1 MKKLSSIVVAGAL
14 ILAAC
19 GSGSSAVAAT
29 VDGTEITVGQ
39 VEDLIH
45 SDSGSIEKDQ
55 FAQFLAFQVQWAILA
70 DAVEADYGFT
80 PTEQEIM
87 DEADSLFES
96 VPDRPED
103 QTREEFL
110 QERGITELFL
120 QNIGRQALTDVHVRE
135 QLEEEAPEPTE
146 EELEDARNLAR
157 ASLTQVCASHILVD
171 TAEEAQDVRDRL
183 DNGDEFG
190 VIAQEVST
198 DTGSG
203 ANNGILPCTT
213 ADTYVPAFRDA
224 VLIAPVG
231 EVYSETVES
240 NFGFH
245 IISVTDRQEANDGDL
260 PEDQIL
266 IDDIKGQWVATE
278 LRSWFDSVMIAADV
292 TVDPE
297 FGTWE
302 PVSTSGPTIIP
313 PQG

>member
-1 MKKLSSIVVAGAL
+1 MKKLSSIVVVGAL

-39 VEDLIH
+39 VEDLIFT
-45 SDSGSIEKDQ
+45 DSGSIEKAQ
-55 FAQFLAFQVQWAILA
+55 FAQFLAFQIQWAILA
-70 DAVEADYGFT
+70 DAVEADYGFA
-80 PTEQEIM
+80 PSDEEVM
-87 DEADSLFES
+87 DEADSLFEA

-120 QNIGRQALTDVHVRE
+120 QNIGRQALTDVFIRE
-135 QLEEEAPEPTE
+135 QLEADAPEPTD
-146 EELEDARNLAR
+146 EELENARNAAR
-157 ASLTQVCASHILVD
+157 ASVTTVCASHILVG
-171 TAEEAQDVRDRL
+171 TADEAQDVRDRL
-183 DNGDEFG
+183 DSGEEFG

-213 ADTYVPAFRDA
+213 ADTYVPEFRDA
-224 VLIAPVG
+224 VMVAPVG
-231 EVYSETVES
+231 EIYSETVES
-240 NFGFH
+240 TFGFH
-245 IISVTDRQEANDGDL
+245 VITVTDRQDPNDGDL

-266 IDDIKGQWVATE
+266 IDDIKAQWVATE
-278 LRSWFDSVMIAADV
+278 LRTWFDGVMVAADV

-297 FGTWE
+297 YGTWE
-302 PVSTSGPTIIP
+302 PISTSGPTIIP